1 MQSAIAALDVY
12 KEMAEDAHAEVGVVM
27 LKYMHYREDSAVYYG
42 YGQANEQVLVSYE
55 DFSPKALFIECELS
69 AKAPTDYMQRIN
81 AAVALNQQLW
91 FPREEA
97 YRFLSVENPKELEE
111 QHVQE
116 QINDFV
122 LKMKL
127 TEYQTMI
134 QEKLQQ
140 RMMAN
145 RQKMMAEQGPP
156 PGAGGAPP
164 GARQVRP
171 ETAQPRSPQERAAFI
186 MAQNAGQRYNPAQ
199 RGTAPANVNPS
210 ATREQ
215 ITGVDRQG
223 EPIS

>member
-1 MQSAIAALDVY
+1 
-12 KEMAEDAHAEVGVVM
+12 
-27 LKYMHYREDSAVYYG
+27 
-42 YGQANEQVLVSYE
+42 
-55 DFSPKALFIECELS
+55 
-69 AKAPTDYMQRIN
+69 
-81 AAVALNQQLW
+81 
-91 FPREEA
+91 
-97 YRFLSVENPKELEE
+97 
-111 QHVQE
+111 
-116 QINDFV
+116 
-122 LKMKL
+122 
-127 TEYQTMI
+127 
-134 QEKLQQ
+134 
-140 RMMAN
+140 
-145 RQKMMAEQGPP
+145 MMAEQGPP